1 VTLAGR
7 WTDPVILIHGAWQGA
22 WVWDRFAPFLRA
34 AGLDSI
40 ALDLP
45 GNGVD
50 RTPAGEVSLDLYVSH
65 VQRILEALDGP
76 ANLVAH
82 SGGGLVASAVAEA
95 APERVSR
102 LVYVAGMMLPDRS
115 SFAQVVASVLA
126 DDPSAEGVAP
136 HLEWSEDGLLS
147 RVPHA
152 VALSYFF
159 HDCPKPDADAAA
171 SRLTPQPERGRA
183 VQAHLTPGRFGR
195 VPRIYV
201 EAAADRAVVPACQR
215 RMQELAPGA
224 SIITLPTG
232 HAPHLAAP
240 QLLADALLPFLLAP
254 APRASTI

>member
-7 WTDPVILIHGAWQGA
+7 RTDPVILIHGAWQGA
-22 WVWDRFAPFLRA
+22 WVWDRLVPFLSA
-34 AGLDSI
+34 AGLDAI

-50 RTPAGEVSLDLYVSH
+50 RTPPAEVSLDLYVSH
-65 VQRILEALDGP
+65 VRRILEGLDGS
-76 ANLVAH
+76 ANLIAH

-102 LVYVAGMMLPDRS
+102 IVYVAGMMLPDRS

-136 HLEWSEDGLLS
+136 HLEWSEDRLSS
-147 RVPHA
+147 RVPRE

-159 HDCPKPDADAAA
+159 HDCLEADADAAA

-195 VPRIYV
+195 VPRLYI
-201 EAAADRAVVPACQR
+201 EAAADRAVVPACQQ
-215 RMQELAPGA
+215 RMQELVPGA

-240 QLLADALLPFLLAP
+240 QLLADALLPFLLA
-254 APRASTI
+254 APRAPTI